1 MSSRPI
7 ILAATVGLAMLL
19 LGLIGVVTFMAAKPA
34 AAPPLTPAGPDAAGS
49 TLPGGISATDAA
61 LKLADQSIGQ
71 GEFTAAIARLEKAV
85 ISAPKHQGLRLK
97 LAEALIHNAQSA
109 AALLQLEEAIAIG
122 PESPALHFDTGTVAA
137 AAGKPEQAIKHYEI
151 AQIKSPTDSRIP
163 LYLAMV
169 RLKQGEDTKAR
180 AALVRAVTLSPDLA
194 EGWGTLADIS
204 LRENS
209 LDLAQQHVTKART
222 LQPESPQW
230 KLVEARIKKR
240 SNSPQTAAELLMTL
254 PDDQRLTL
262 PVLQTLSECFGL
274 ISRND
279 LAAEQYTLAAER
291 DRTSGP
297 LALQA
302 AKWQLKAGHSDRAR
316 DLAITAKRLGV
327 EGADDLIARLDAA
340 NLR

>member
-7 ILAATVGLAMLL
+7 ILAATITLAVLLVGLIAA
-19 LGLIGVVTFMAAKPA
+19 VAFMAAKPTA
-34 AAPPLTPAGPDAAGS
+34 LPVSPKPSDATLAGKIS
-49 TLPGGISATDAA
+49 TADAA
-61 LKLADQSIGQ
+61 LKLAEQSIGQ
-71 GEFTAAIARLEKAV
+71 GEFTAAIARLEKAI

-109 AALLQLEEAIAIG
+109 AALMQLEEALSIG
-122 PESPALHFDTGTVAA
+122 PESPALHFDTATVAA

-151 AQIKSPTDSRIP
+151 AQTKSPTDSRIP

-169 RLKQGEDTKAR
+169 RLKQGEDAKAQ
-180 AALVRAVTLSPDLA
+180 AALIRAVTLAPDLA
-194 EGWGTLADIS
+194 EGWGTLADIA
-204 LRENS
+204 LRANS

-230 KLVEARIKKR
+230 KLVDARIKKR
-240 SNSPQTAAELLMTL
+240 SNFPRAAAELLMTL
-254 PDDQRLTL
+254 PDDQRLTF

-291 DRTSGP
+291 DRTSGT
-297 LALQA
+297 LSFKA
-302 AKWQLKAGHSDRAR
+302 AQWQLKAGHLEKAR
-316 DLAITAKRLGV
+316 DLATAAKRLGAQ
-327 EGADDLIARLDAA
+327 GADDLLAQLDAA
-340 NLR
+340 VPR